1 MHFPYGGN
9 IMIEQLDGNKETV
22 NYARDTSIR
31 LYNNDE
37 HEDYPVHWHTSLEII
52 MPTENIYTV
61 CCNNVEYVLHE
72 GDILFISSGVLH
84 QLFAPP
90 SGRRYIILADLT
102 PLNSMREFESL
113 IAILSPVVHITSSN
127 SPKIHERLQRLIL
140 SIATEYENDTLF
152 KDTVIYSK
160 LISIFALIGR
170 NSTLDK
176 SALDTNSSKELEYS
190 KIFLSVCD
198 YINKHFNENI
208 TLEQVADL
216 AGFSKY
222 HFSRIFRQYAEI
234 SFYQYLNKKRIMH
247 AASLLMDP
255 DISITEISLLCG
267 FSSISAFIRMFKI
280 HKGCTPSDFKKM
292 YTTAKHSL

>member
-1 MHFPYGGN
+1 
-9 IMIEQLDGNKETV
+9 MIEQLNGNKETV
-22 NYARDTSIR
+22 NYASNTSIR

-61 CCNNVEYVLHE
+61 YCNNVEYILQE

-84 QLFAPP
+84 QLKAPI

-113 IAILSPVVHITSSN
+113 IALLSSVVHITPTN
-127 SPKIHERLQRLIL
+127 SPKIHERLQRLIS
-140 SIATEYENDTLF
+140 SIANEYENDALF

-170 NSTLDK
+170 NSTLEK
-176 SALDTNSSKELEYS
+176 SSLDTNSSKELEYS

-222 HFSRIFRQYAEI
+222 HFSRIFRQYAEL

-247 AASLLMDP
+247 AATLLMEP
-255 DISITEISLLCG
+255 DISITDISLQCG

-280 HKGCTPSDFKKM
+280 HKSCTPSEFKKM
-292 YTTAKHSL
+292 YITAKHSL

>member
-1 MHFPYGGN
+1 
-9 IMIEQLDGNKETV
+9 MIEQLNGNKETV
-22 NYARDTSIR
+22 NYASNTSIR

-61 CCNNVEYVLHE
+61 YCNNVEYVLQK

-84 QLFAPP
+84 QLNAPT

-113 IAILSPVVHITSSN
+113 IALLSPIVHITPTN
-127 SPKIHERLQRLIL
+127 SPKIHDRLQRLIS
-140 SIATEYENDTLF
+140 SIAIEYESDALF

-170 NSTLDK
+170 NSTFEK
-176 SALDTNSSKELEYS
+176 TALDTNSSKELEYS

-247 AASLLMDP
+247 AASLLMEP
-255 DISITEISLLCG
+255 DISITEISLQCG

-280 HKGCTPSDFKKM
+280 HKSCTPSDFKKM
-292 YTTAKHSL
+292 YATAKHSY

>member
-1 MHFPYGGN
+1 
-9 IMIEQLDGNKETV
+9 MIEMLNGNKETV
-22 NYARDTSIR
+22 NYASNTSIR
-31 LYNNDE
+31 LYDNDE
-37 HEDYPVHWHTSLEII
+37 QEDYPVHWHTPLEII
-52 MPTENIYTV
+52 MPIENIYTAH
-61 CCNNVEYVLHE
+61 CNNIEYVLNE

-84 QLFAPP
+84 QLTAPAK
-90 SGRRYIILADLT
+90 GRRYIILADLS

-113 IAILSPVVHITSSN
+113 IALLSPVVHITPAN
-127 SPKIHERLQRLIL
+127 SPKIHERLQRLIY
-140 SIATEYENDTLF
+140 SIGTEYENDALF

-170 NSTLDK
+170 NSTLEK
-176 SALDTNSSKELEYS
+176 TSLDTNSSKELEYS

-198 YINKHFNENI
+198 YINKHFSENI

-234 SFYQYLNKKRIMH
+234 SFYQYLNKRRIMH
-247 AASLLMDP
+247 AATLLMEP
-255 DISITEISLLCG
+255 ELTITEISLQSG

-280 HKGCTPSDFKKM
+280 HKGCTPSEFKKM
-292 YTTAKHSL
+292 YTTSKHSL